1 MTTTPSRYG
10 RTIYL
15 PPGDDTR
22 SITLRR
28 PPLTPESQGRAYDE
42 AWLRDL
48 LFRNPEVLPIKEIDE
63 GFDPPIP
70 LCRELP
76 TDAGPMDLA
85 YVTESGRLT
94 LVECKLWK
102 NPEAR
107 REVVPRS
114 STMQRKSM
122 DGPMSNWT
130 EQYVGRRA
138 RTGNSRC
145 LFDLVRDKNEDID
158 EAAFVDGVT
167 RNLANGR
174 FLLLVVGD
182 GIREGVK
189 RLAEYL
195 QRLAGVQF
203 TFGLVELA
211 MFELPA
217 ASTPGGLIVEPR
229 VLARTVEIER
239 AIVRRADPGVAVEE
253 PPTLPTGRAT
263 RRRLT
268 EDGFYDEIGKMD
280 QALPDRLRE
289 FFGRVEDLGLDV
301 IAETASMVLR
311 WRREDGRNIYFGI
324 LSVNGRLNTGSI
336 VRRAEEYGNPQ
347 VGLDY
352 LRSLAAIIP
361 RSMVE
366 PTGNRHKFR
375 VTVSGRPPEF
385 AALLERSD
393 DWLDAIQQTMD
404 AFDRLA
410 AD

>member
-1 MTTTPSRYG
+1 MTTTSSRYG

-85 YVTESGRLT
+85 YVTESVRLT

-107 REVVPRS
+107 RKVVAQILDYAKEIHGWS
-114 STMQRKSM
+114 Y
-122 DGPMSNWT
+122 
-130 EQYVGRRA
+130 EQLDRAVGRARRA
-138 RTGNSRC
+138 RGDSRC
-145 LFDLVRDKNEDID
+145 LFDLVRDENENID

-239 AIVRRADPGVAVEE
+239 AIVRTQNGVKVEE
-253 PPTLPTGRAT
+253 PPATDAGRPI
-263 RRRLT
+263 T
-268 EDGFYDEIGKMD
+268 EDEFYGQLDTD
-280 QALPDRLRE
+280 LANSLRK
-289 FFGRVEDLGLDV
+289 FFGRTEGLGLHVGVEGQALSLLWQRDDGTRVRFGVFYTSGKLNAAYVAQTAHDYGDV
-301 IAETASMVLR
+301 KVGLRYLEEVAALIPDAEVEMAVENEKWN
-311 WRREDGRNIYFGI
+311 WRVI
-324 LSVNGRLNTGSI
+324 VNGDS
-336 VRRAEEYGNPQ
+336 P
-347 VGLDY
+347 
-352 LRSLAAIIP
+352 
-361 RSMVE
+361 
-366 PTGNRHKFR
+366 KFA
-375 VTVSGRPPEF
+375 V
-385 AALLERSD
+385 LLEHTGE
-393 DWLDAIQQTMD
+393 WLDAIQRTMD
-404 AFDRLA
+404 AFNRLT

>member
-1 MTTTPSRYG
+1 MTTTSSRYG

-76 TDAGPMDLA
+76 TDAGPVDLA

-107 REVVPRS
+107 RKVVAQILDYAKEIHRWS
-114 STMQRKSM
+114 YEELDKA
-122 DGPMSNWT
+122 
-130 EQYVGRRA
+130 VRRA
-138 RTGNSRC
+138 RRREGDSRR
-145 LFDLVRDKNEDID
+145 LFDLVRNQNESLD
-158 EAAFVDGVT
+158 EAAFVDDVT
-167 RNLANGR
+167 RHLANGR

-182 GIREGVK
+182 GIREGVE
-189 RLAEYL
+189 RIAEYL
-195 QRLAGVQF
+195 RRFAGIQF
-203 TFGLVELA
+203 TLGLVELA
-211 MFELPA
+211 IFEMPA
-217 ASTPGGLIVEPR
+217 EGSPGGLVVEPR

-239 AIVRRADPGVAVEE
+239 AIVRTGNGVRVEE
-253 PPTLPTGRAT
+253 PQATGSGRPI
-263 RRRLT
+263 T
-268 EDGFYDEIGKMD
+268 EDEFYG
-280 QALPDRLRE
+280 QLDRGLANSLRN
-289 FFGRVEDLGLDV
+289 FFGRTEGLGLHVGVEGQALSLLWGRD
-301 IAETASMVLR
+301 
-311 WRREDGRNIYFGI
+311 DGRRVRFGVFYT
-324 LSVNGRLNTGSI
+324 SGKLNAAYIAQQAHDCGD
-336 VRRAEEYGNPQ
+336 VE

-352 LRSLAAIIP
+352 LKD
-361 RSMVE
+361 V
-366 PTGNRHKFR
+366 
-375 VTVSGRPPEF
+375 
-385 AALLERSD
+385 AALIPDGEVETSD
-393 DWLDAIQQTMD
+393 ENEKWNWRVVANGDSPKFAVPLKRAGEWLDAIQRTMD
-404 AFDRLA
+404 AFNRLA